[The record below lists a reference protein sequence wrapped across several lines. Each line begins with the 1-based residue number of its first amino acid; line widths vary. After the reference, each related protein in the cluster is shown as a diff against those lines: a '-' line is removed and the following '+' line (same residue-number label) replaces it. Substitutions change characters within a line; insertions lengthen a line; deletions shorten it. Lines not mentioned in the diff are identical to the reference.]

1 VVDDDAV
8 WAAVDAERSS
18 LADLFAGLPDEAW
31 GVASLC
37 EGWTVRHVLAHLALA
52 QPTPAWTVV
61 NVVRARL
68 DFNRMVRDTALRE
81 ASRPTAELVDVL
93 RGMVGSRRKA
103 PGISCREPLI
113 DALVHGQDVAI
124 PLGVDRV
131 MPTDAAAEAL
141 RRVMTAPL
149 LMAPAFPA
157 RGAYRRVRLVA
168 SDADLEIGRGPRVEA
183 TAQEL
188 LLAVMGRR
196 SLLPV

>member
-1 VVDDDAV
+1 MDDDAV

-18 LADLFAGLPDEAW
+18 LADLFAGLSDEAW

-37 EGWTVRHVLAHLALA
+37 AGWTVRDVLAHLALA
-52 QPTPAWTVV
+52 QPTPVWTAV
-61 NVVRARL
+61 NLVRARL

-81 ASRPTAELVDVL
+81 ASRPTAALVEVL

-103 PGISCREPLI
+103 PGVSCREPLI

-124 PLGVDRV
+124 PLGIDRV
-131 MPTDAAAEAL
+131 MPSEAAAEAL
-141 RRVMTAPL
+141 RRAMTAPL

-157 RGAYRRVRLVA
+157 RAAYRRVRLVA
-168 SDADLEIGRGPRVEA
+168 TDADVEIGRGPRVEG